1 MVEEGEMPRHADT
14 ALVILDEA
22 MGIERE
28 GKAFYLKAAGIA
40 RDASGQGMFRTLA
53 GEEQQHYDVLKR
65 AHASLSAGSGWT
77 PPAITPAPVN
87 LARQLFPKG
96 AKGLEAAVDPETSE
110 RDVLVFGLGIESKSF
125 DLYRRSAEATAD
137 PLGRQMFESLASQEQ
152 VHFDMLMMRF
162 ESLFG
167 SVTWQY

>member
-1 MVEEGEMPRHADT
+1 MPRHVDT
-14 ALVILDEA
+14 ALAILDEA

-28 GKAFYLKAAGIA
+28 GNTFYLKAAGTA
-40 RDASGQGMFRTLA
+40 RDAKGQEMFRTLA
-53 GEEQQHYDVLKR
+53 GEEQQHYDVLMR
-65 AHASLSAGSGWT
+65 AHTSLSAGGGWILPAAE
-77 PPAITPAPVN
+77 PPSDNRPVK

-96 AKGLEAAVDPETSE
+96 AKGLEAAVNPETSE
-110 RDVLVFGLGIESKSF
+110 RDALVFGLGIESRSF

-137 PLGRQMFESLASQEQ
+137 PLGRRMFEYIAGQEQ
-152 VHFDMLMMRF
+152 DHFNTLMMRF

>member
-1 MVEEGEMPRHADT
+1 MPRHVET

-28 GKAFYLKAAGIA
+28 GQAFYLKAAGVA
-40 RDASGQGMFRTLA
+40 HDEKGQEMFRSLA
-53 GEEQQHYDVLKR
+53 AEEQVHYDVLKR
-65 AHASLSAGSGWT
+65 AHASLSAGGGWI
-77 PPAITPAPVN
+77 PPAIKPAPVN

-96 AKGLEAAVDPETSE
+96 ARGLEAAAHPESSE
-110 RDVLVFGLGIESKSF
+110 RDALLFGLGIESRSF

-137 PLGRQMFESLASQEQ
+137 ALGRQTFESLAAQEQ
-152 VHFDMLMMRF
+152 THFDLLMMRF
-162 ESLFG
+162 DSLFG